1 MTVPPNLLQGHETF
15 RYYKAGQQSV
25 AEYMA
30 SGLPYA
36 TQSTAV
42 AGTPAKIEF
51 PFVTKFFT
59 VKNNG
64 SGDIFVGFTE
74 NGVLSTNR
82 FSIPESGSF
91 SGDIRVMDLFI
102 EASAGTGSFEVI
114 AGLTGIL
121 RRDFFV
127 LTGSFVGFSGSQE
140 LFGYRG
146 FGYSGVG

>member
-1 MTVPPNLLQGHETF
+1 MTVPPNPLQGHETF
-15 RYYKAGQQSV
+15 RYWKAGQTSV

-36 TQSTAV
+36 TQSAPTSGTA
-42 AGTPAKIEF
+42 AKIEF

-64 SGDIFVGFTE
+64 PGEVYIGFTE
-74 NGVLSTNR
+74 NGVLGTNR
-82 FSIPESGSF
+82 FSIPESGSYT
-91 SGDIRVMDLFI
+91 GEIRVMDLFLL
-102 EASAGTGSFEVI
+102 SAGSTGSVDVI